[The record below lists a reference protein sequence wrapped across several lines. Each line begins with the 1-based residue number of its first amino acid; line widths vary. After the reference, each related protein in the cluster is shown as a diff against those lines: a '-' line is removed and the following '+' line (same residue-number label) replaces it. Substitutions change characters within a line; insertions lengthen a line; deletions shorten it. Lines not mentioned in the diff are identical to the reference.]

1 MKYSEIKEYTTK
13 ELIERIDENK
23 ALIARLKLNHA
34 ISPLEN
40 PLKIRNTRRE
50 TAKMMTELQKRQLIN
65 K

>member
-13 ELIERIDENK
+13 ELEERIKENN
-23 ALIARLKLNHA
+23 ALIIRLKLNHA

-40 PLKIRNTRRE
+40 PLKIRITRRD
-50 TAKMMTELQKRQLIN
+50 TAKMMTELQKRQLNN